1 MAFKRA
7 ECKSPLR
14 VFRGN
19 DASSY
24 DCPECTYVYVFK
36 FQLFVQIAG
45 VRRLWSRLG
54 SLAAQMCAECPQID
68 RICIAIAGIGW
79 AEIV

>member
-7 ECKSPLR
+7 ECKSPIR

-24 DCPECTYVYVFK
+24 ACPKYTYLTC
-36 FQLFVQIAG
+36 FQFQPLVQIAC
-45 VRRLWSRLG
+45 VRGLSSGLG
-54 SLAAQMCAECPQID
+54 RLAAQMCAECPQID

-79 AEIV
+79 VEIV